1 MTEQND
7 KLFKSYDTYE
17 ISLGE
22 VLRGER
28 ATLGKTLEQVQADLK
43 IKKEFIVAIERCELE
58 GLDNR
63 SFVAGYVRTYAR
75 YLGLNPESVYE
86 KFCIEA
92 GFVSSDVNPF
102 YSKTKKTDQKKIEKT
117 SIRENTWKPGK
128 IGTESDFKKAFFV
141 FFLSKIT
148 PVFSLL
154 LVLFGVSY
162 WATSIILDLQR
173 LELVPIEQEPYQSVD
188 LLGEIMEQGEEL
200 KRAEMHLKTMN
211 NKNGLVDENFLH
223 KYYDSKEELFPIVE
237 NRDSPIARIDPD
249 TSGIFLEEN
258 KNTGL
263 EEVKNG
269 FNPPIGMEFPR
280 EYKPLVV
287 ISPKTPLLRLIAL
300 ERAWIRLRD
309 EQGDVYL
316 EKNFKSGEE
325 FIIPEVLFAG
335 SLRAGN
341 ATKVYFNLDGKIFGP
356 ISESSSVVKD
366 FSLDPLKIGQ
376 ELVLVRE
383 GSDLFEVYEKQ
394 KLQGLN
400 TANKNNN

>member
-86 KFCIEA
+86 KFCIES

-102 YSKTKKTDQKKIEKT
+102 YSKTKKTAQKKIEKT
-117 SIRENTWKPGK
+117 SIRDNTWKPGK